1 MGIQWE
7 TIEEVVVDCDDLEDV
22 VMKVLVGKELLLE
35 VEDSFSMKCKELFL
49 EVVDLLCMFCKE
61 LYLGVVDSF

>member
-22 VMKVLVGKELLLE
+22 LVMEVEKLVLVGKELLLE
-35 VEDSFSMKCKELFL
+35 VDDSFSM
-49 EVVDLLCMFCKE
+49 
-61 LYLGVVDSF
+61 